1 MKVKEIL
8 EEKLVERSYYLEEVK
23 KWIGAP
29 LIKVIVG
36 ARRVWKSVL
45 LQQTIQ
51 YLVSEKKLNE
61 DDVFYLNMEDPRN
74 ASIKTYE
81 DLVSLLLDFM
91 EKHWKHCFIGIDE
104 IQWIQGWEKA
114 INGILAMNDK
124 AEIFITGSNSN
135 LLSWELATYLSWRY
149 IEIPVYPLSF
159 SEYLQFSRKEK
170 SMNSFFEFLT
180 YWGLPWI
187 FKLVDFTD
195 DSIFSYLRSVYNTII
210 LKDIVNRF
218 WVRNI
223 DFFDSLYTYIL
234 ANVGNIISA
243 KKISDYLKSQKVSM
257 GVETILNYLKYWE
270 FAYIF
275 WKLRS
280 EDIKTKKIFDIY
292 NKYYVGDLWIRN
304 SVIGV
309 NLERDVWNLLENYI
323 YILLKKYWYEIAIWR
338 VSWNK
343 EIDFIGT
350 RFWRKVYVQVATSIL
365 GQETSRREF
374 SALEQVDDNREK
386 YVVTMDSFNTW
397 FSWGIQ
403 HVNAMDFE
411 DILISLQEKYLKK
424 S

>member
-1 MKVKEIL
+1 M
-8 EEKLVERSYYLEEVK
+8 
-23 KWIGAP
+23 
-29 LIKVIVG
+29 
-36 ARRVWKSVL
+36 
-45 LQQTIQ
+45 
-51 YLVSEKKLNE
+51 
-61 DDVFYLNMEDPRN
+61 
-74 ASIKTYE
+74 
-81 DLVSLLLDFM
+81 
-91 EKHWKHCFIGIDE
+91 
-104 IQWIQGWEKA
+104 
-114 INGILAMNDK
+114 
-124 AEIFITGSNSN
+124 
-135 LLSWELATYLSWRY
+135 
-149 IEIPVYPLSF
+149 
-159 SEYLQFSRKEK
+159 
-170 SMNSFFEFLT
+170 
-180 YWGLPWI
+180 
-187 FKLVDFTD
+187 
-195 DSIFSYLRSVYNTII
+195 
-210 LKDIVNRF
+210 
-218 WVRNI
+218 
-223 DFFDSLYTYIL
+223 

-411 DILISLQEKYLKK
+411 DILISLKEKYLKK